1 MSKKRGVVLYLHMHQ
16 PWRVREYS
24 VFDIADRHDYFDNFD
39 DKYRSNRFIF
49 EKVADKSYRPM
60 LALLRKLL
68 AAYPDFCVSLSV
80 TGTLLDQA
88 ERWAPDVIDLLRDII
103 ATGRVEIVGETY
115 YHSLAFFYSRDEFQR
130 QVDIHRQKI
139 RDLFGVEITA
149 FRNTELSYNNELA
162 EWADQQGYKGI
173 IAEGWDKVLGWRN
186 ANYMY
191 RPAGTKNVKLLLKNY
206 RLSDDIAFRFSNRDW
221 ESYPLT
227 SPTYVDWVDAS
238 MGHDGEIINLFMD
251 FETFGENIWADTGI
265 FEFFADFV
273 ERWLRRYNHTFYTIS
288 GACQALEAH
297 DEIDCPQTTT
307 WADTERD
314 LSAWL
319 GNSMQHEAMRDL
331 YAMENDVLGSGDL
344 GLIAGWRQLTT
355 SDHPYYMCTKYF
367 NDGDVHAY
375 FSPYDSPYDAFLYFM
390 NALRDVRYRLH
401 EHNIAGY

>member
-24 VFDIADRHDYFDNFD
+24 VFDIADRHDYFDNFN

-238 MGHDGEIINLFMD
+238 MGHDG
-251 FETFGENIWADTGI
+251 
-265 FEFFADFV
+265 
-273 ERWLRRYNHTFYTIS
+273 
-288 GACQALEAH
+288 ACQALEAH

-319 GNSMQHEAMRDL
+319 GNGMQHEAMRDL
-331 YAMENDVLGSGDL
+331 YAIEKDVLGSGDL
-344 GLIAGWRQLTT
+344 GLIADWRQLTT

>member
-221 ESYPLT
+221 E
-227 SPTYVDWVDAS
+227 
-238 MGHDGEIINLFMD
+238 
-251 FETFGENIWADTGI
+251 
-265 FEFFADFV
+265 
-273 ERWLRRYNHTFYTIS
+273 
-288 GACQALEAH
+288 
-297 DEIDCPQTTT
+297 
-307 WADTERD
+307 
-314 LSAWL
+314 
-319 GNSMQHEAMRDL
+319 
-331 YAMENDVLGSGDL
+331 
-344 GLIAGWRQLTT
+344 
-355 SDHPYYMCTKYF
+355 
-367 NDGDVHAY
+367 
-375 FSPYDSPYDAFLYFM
+375 
-390 NALRDVRYRLH
+390 
-401 EHNIAGY
+401 